1 MVKTDDKGQIQKR
14 SEAKNTMEAMVLKMA
29 PRLAQALPRH
39 LTPDRMTRIVTTA
52 MRVNPDLANCTP
64 VSFLGC
70 VMQCAQLG
78 LEPNTLQG
86 HAYLIPFR
94 NKKKGVL
101 ECTLIVGYKGMIN
114 LAHRSG
120 QLDSIFAT
128 SVYEGDEFDYCYGLE
143 PNVKHRPSDDPDRLN
158 RPLTHTYAVAGIKGG
173 GKVFEVLQRPEIEK
187 RRARSKTDKI
197 WNSDFAAMA
206 EKTAIR
212 KLNRWLPASAEMVR
226 AEVIETTAEIGG
238 DIIGALD
245 DNIVDGLGES
255 GLLPPDIENGEV
267 RVEDEP
273 TDEELKNNE

>member
-1 MVKTDDKGQIQKR
+1 MVKTDESGQIQTT
-14 SEAKNTMEAMVLKMA
+14 SDTKNTMEAMVLKMA

-120 QLDSIFAT
+120 QLESIFAT
-128 SVYEGDEFDYCYGLE
+128 SVYEGDEFDYWYGLN
-143 PNVKHRPSDDPDRLN
+143 PDIKHRPSREIDRLKQ
-158 RPLTHTYAVAGIKGG
+158 PITYAYAVAEIKGG
-173 GKVFEVLQRPEIEK
+173 GKVFEVLSREEIEQRK
-187 RRARSKTDKI
+187 ARSASARGGYSPWSTDY
-197 WNSDFAAMA
+197 AAMA

-226 AEVIETTAEIGG
+226 AEVIETTAEVGG
-238 DIIGALD
+238 DIISALD
-245 DNIVDGLGES
+245 DNI
-255 GLLPPDIENGEV
+255 
-267 RVEDEP
+267 
-273 TDEELKNNE
+273 EELKNGKVEK